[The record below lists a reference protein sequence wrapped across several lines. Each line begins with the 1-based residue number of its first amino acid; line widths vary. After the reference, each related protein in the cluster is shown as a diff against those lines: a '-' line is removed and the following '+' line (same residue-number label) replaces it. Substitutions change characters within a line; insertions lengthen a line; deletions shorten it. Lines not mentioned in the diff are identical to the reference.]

1 MKAVFNNE
9 EFNLTF
15 SIDLTASTEVLEA
28 KLMDFLICVFL
39 NGIVLS
45 PDYFKKD
52 FKIKYSAIAYK
63 VI

>member
-28 KLMDFLICVFL
+28 KLD
-39 NGIVLS
+39 VLE
-45 PDYFKKD
+45 
-52 FKIKYSAIAYK
+52 K
-63 VI
+63 VIIFWGGNGCLGFEKVKVSEL